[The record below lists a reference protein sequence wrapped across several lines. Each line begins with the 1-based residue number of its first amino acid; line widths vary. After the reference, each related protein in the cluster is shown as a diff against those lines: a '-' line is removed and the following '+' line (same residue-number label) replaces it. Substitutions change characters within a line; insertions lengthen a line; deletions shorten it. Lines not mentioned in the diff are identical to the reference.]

1 MVFLLVEEERKYVD
15 FCSWS
20 HWVNFVSSSPVLLAW
35 SFAHQWNAQLAF
47 PMTLW
52 SLDCHFTK
60 HIGVNKGKVLCLFWL
75 SEEGRTDSRGWQ
87 ERISRVNTQ
96 MTIAFQK
103 AESLTLKLRL
113 PLSFWAVTEKLI
125 RLNDSQ
131 WNYFFGECLPI
142 IIHQK

>member
-1 MVFLLVEEERKYVD
+1 
-15 FCSWS
+15 
-20 HWVNFVSSSPVLLAW
+20 
-35 SFAHQWNAQLAF
+35 
-47 PMTLW
+47 MTLW

-60 HIGVNKGKVLCLFWL
+60 HIGVNKGKDLCLFWL

-131 WNYFFGECLPI
+131 
-142 IIHQK
+142 